1 MQVSQRQRTM
11 IAALIAAVLIFVG
24 DQLVFSPFTDWREQ
38 LLVQRDAADNALADA
53 HRILQLQEELRPLSR
68 SMATSL
74 NADASTVESQLLHLL
89 HEWQQHAGVTDASFQ
104 RLRSVQAHGY
114 TCLTFNVSA
123 SGGMGPIA
131 TLLYNIET
139 ASIPLRIDNIRLTPK
154 RDGKDDLQV
163 RLNIST
169 LCRAAA
175 LQTSA
180 GTTVANVDA
189 TGGQP

>member
-1 MQVSQRQRTM
+1 M

-38 LLVQRDAADNALADA
+38 LLVRRDAADNALADA